1 MTADARAVVE
11 EAYRAV
17 NEGRPQDFTDF
28 FHPDAEWRWP
38 PRGLADT
45 DVYRGEGEIMRGMV
59 AWRDAWGEF
68 RFEPGPEP
76 VRNDEGR
83 PPAAPDTT
91 SNAPGLTIPPAPE
104 RQTSLQRALE
114 RVGEALRAAR
124 EDAGA
129 ADVFA
134 DVLVLV
140 AAREAARLLERE
152 RRAA

>member
-1 MTADARAVVE
+1 MSADARAVVE

-68 RFEPGPEP
+68 RFEPE
-76 VRNDEGR
+76 EF
-83 PPAAPDTT
+83 
-91 SNAPGLTIPPAPE
+91 
-104 RQTSLQRALE
+104 LE
-114 RVGEALRAAR
+114 
-124 EDAGA
+124 D
-129 ADVFA
+129 DPY
-134 DVLVLV
+134 VLVLV
-140 AAREAARLLERE
+140 GYRTTGRQSGLALQQTVAHLWRARDGLVDRLGCSATPTRPAAASWPATGRVSAG
-152 RRAA
+152 